1 MVRPFRHPVN
11 AADRPP
17 SALMAERRITVKAR
31 QRGANHYF
39 RAGFL
44 RRSNPVS
51 FGGMHLP
58 VAAGRL

>member
-11 AADRPP
+11 AADRPQG
-17 SALMAERRITVKAR
+17 ALRAERRITVKAD

-44 RRSNPVS
+44 RRSNPVA
-51 FGGMHLP
+51 FGGMHLSA
-58 VAAGRL
+58 AAG